1 MDTNPITQQ
10 TEQILIEHYERFYR
24 LAYSYVQNR
33 EDALDVVQESACKA
47 IRDCGQVKNPTYLST
62 WIYRIVVNTALDL
75 LRKNKK
81 EIPAEEM
88 PEIPWEDKYQE
99 LDLKT
104 ALKHLD
110 EKSRTIVMLRYFE
123 DMKLEDVARTVGEN
137 LNTVKARLYRALK
150 KLRLDLEAGAYEASG
165 KEKPR

>member
-1 MDTNPITQQ
+1 MDTNPITKQ
-10 TEQILIEHYERFYR
+10 TEQILIDGYERFYR

-47 IRDCGQVKNPTYLST
+47 IRDCSQVKNTDFLST
-62 WIYRIVVNTALDL
+62 WIYRIVINTSLDL

-110 EKSRTIVMLRYFE
+110 EKSRTIVMLRYIE
-123 DMKLEDVARTVGEN
+123 DMKLEDISRVVDEN

-150 KLRLDLEAGAYEASG
+150 KLRITMEPEEPKKSYA
-165 KEKPR
+165 K

>member
-1 MDTNPITQQ
+1 MDMSAFTVWPTC
-10 TEQILIEHYERFYR
+10 
-24 LAYSYVQNR
+24 YVQNR
-33 EDALDVVQESACKA
+33 AGCSGCRSGKRLQSHPGLRPGKKYRLFIHMDLSDRYK
-47 IRDCGQVKNPTYLST
+47 YLSGSSE
-62 WIYRIVVNTALDL
+62 
-75 LRKNKK
+75 KNKK

-123 DMKLEDVARTVGEN
+123 DMKLEDISRVVDEN

-150 KLRLDLEAGAYEASG
+150 KLRITMEPEEPKKSYA
-165 KEKPR
+165 K

>member
-24 LAYSYVQNR
+24 LAYSHVQNR
-33 EDALDVVQESACKA
+33 EDALDVVQENACKA
-47 IRDCGQVKNPTYLST
+47 IRDCGQVKNPAYLST

-75 LRKNKK
+75 LRRNKK
-81 EIPAEEM
+81 EIITEEL
-88 PEIPWEDKYQE
+88 PDIPIEDQYQE

-104 ALKHLD
+104 ALNSLD
-110 EKSRTIVMLRYFE
+110 EKSRTVIVLRYFE
-123 DMKLEDVARTVGEN
+123 DMKLEDISRIVDEN

-150 KLRLDLEAGAYEASG
+150 KLRITMEPEPLQKSYA
-165 KEKPR
+165 K

>member
-1 MDTNPITQQ
+1 
-10 TEQILIEHYERFYR
+10 
-24 LAYSYVQNR
+24 
-33 EDALDVVQESACKA
+33 
-47 IRDCGQVKNPTYLST
+47 
-62 WIYRIVVNTALDL
+62 
-75 LRKNKK
+75 
-81 EIPAEEM
+81 M

-123 DMKLEDVARTVGEN
+123 DMKLEDISRVVDEN

-150 KLRLDLEAGAYEASG
+150 KLRITMEPEEAKKSYA
-165 KEKPR
+165 K

>member
-1 MDTNPITQQ
+1 MDTNPITIQI
-10 TEQILIEHYERFYR
+10 EQILIDGYERFYR

-47 IRDCGQVKNPTYLST
+47 IRDCSQVKNIDCLST

-75 LRKNKK
+75 LRKNRN

-104 ALKHLD
+104 ALSHLD
-110 EKSRTIVMLRYFE
+110 EKSRTVVVLRYFE
-123 DMKLEDVARTVGEN
+123 DMKLEDISRIVDEN

-150 KLRLDLEAGAYEASG
+150 KLRITMEPEEQQKSYV
-165 KEKPR
+165 K